1 MATKPALLALNHIER
16 SYRNG
21 DSEIKALNDV
31 SLTIEQGEFVA
42 IMGQSGSGKSTLMN
56 ILGCLDTPTQGQYL
70 INGHDVSKLNTDQ
83 LAALRLKTF
92 GFVFQRYQLLPALN
106 AQENVALPALY
117 ANTSKTERS
126 HRALELLQKLGLEG
140 REHHKPTELSG
151 GQQQRVSIARALING
166 ADVIL
171 ADEPTGALDSKSSQ
185 QVLALLSELNQQ
197 GVTVI
202 LITHDAEV
210 AAQAKRQIH
219 IQDGKILSDNGDN
232 RSELYSNQAETLRPL
247 PSIAVSEAVAI
258 SFRALFANWFRTLLT
273 LLGVVIGVGA
283 VVAMMAI
290 GEGGKQQVI
299 DRIESM
305 GTNLLMLRPG
315 GANMRN
321 SGDIATLTLADVDA
335 LNELPELVGIAPER
349 EGRSTI
355 RYLNRDYRSKI
366 MATTPNYLQI
376 RDWEIAQGVMFTMQD
391 NAQKAP
397 VIVIGATIAE
407 SLFPDGNAIGQYVM
421 MKNSIY
427 QVIGILSEQGA
438 SAGGMNNDEVVLVP
452 LQTGL
457 TRVFSGRYLG
467 GLTIKVHSGEDLE
480 AVEETIRTRL
490 IERHG
495 KEDFGIFN
503 TASLI
508 EAVSET
514 QNTMTFLLGS
524 IAAISLLVGGIG
536 VMNIML
542 VSVTERRREIG
553 LRLATGAKPKD
564 ILRQFNIEALV
575 VCCSG
580 GVIGVLLGIG
590 AALLI
595 AHFGIAIAL
604 SWQPAALAFASA
616 FLVGLIFGH
625 APARKASRLNPIDAL
640 AEE

>member
-1 MATKPALLALNHIER
+1 MASNHPLLAVEHIHR
-16 SYRNG
+16 SYHNG
-21 DSEIKALNDV
+21 DAQIKALDDV
-31 SLTIEQGEFVA
+31 SLTIEEGEFVA

-56 ILGCLDTPTQGQYL
+56 IIGCLDTASEGRYF
-70 INGHDVSKLNTDQ
+70 INGHDVSQLNVDQ

-92 GFVFQRYQLLPALN
+92 GFVFQRYQLLPALS

-117 ANTSKTERS
+117 ANTSRSERYQN
-126 HRALELLQKLGLEG
+126 AIALLQKLGLEG

-166 ADVIL
+166 AEVIL
-171 ADEPTGALDSKSSQ
+171 ADEPTGALDSKSSE
-185 QVLALLSELNQQ
+185 QVLELLGDLNQQ
-197 GVTVI
+197 GVTII

-210 AAQAKRQIH
+210 AAKAKRQIH
-219 IQDGKILSDNGDN
+219 IQDGKILSDNGCS
-232 RSELYSNQAETLRPL
+232 REYSTQANNETLSDL
-247 PSIAVSEAVAI
+247 PSIAISEAVSI
-258 SFRALFANWFRTLLT
+258 SFRALYANWFRTLLT
-273 LLGVVIGVGA
+273 LLGVVIGVAA

-305 GTNLLMLRPG
+305 GTNLLLLRPG

-335 LNELPELVGIAPER
+335 LALLPELVGIAPER

-366 MATTPNYLQI
+366 MATTPNYLQV
-376 RDWEIAQGVMFTMQD
+376 RDWEIAQGVMFNEQD
-391 NAQKAP
+391 NQEKAP
-397 VIVIGATIAE
+397 VIVIGATIAD
-407 SLFPDGNAIGQYVM
+407 SLFPNETAIGRYVM
-421 MKNSIY
+421 MKNSLY
-427 QVIGILSEQGA
+427 QVIGILTEQGA
-438 SAGGMNNDEVVLVP
+438 SSGGMNNDEVVLIP

-467 GLTIKVHSGEDLE
+467 GLTIKVQSGEDLS
-480 AVEETIRTRL
+480 AVEESIRQQL
-490 IERHG
+490 IQRHG

-514 QNTMTFLLGS
+514 QNTMTMLLGS

-580 GVIGVLLGIG
+580 GIIGVLLGIG

-595 AHFGIAIAL
+595 ARFNIAIAL
-604 SWQPAALAFASA
+604 SWQPAVLAFASA

>member
-1 MATKPALLALNHIER
+1 MASKHPLLAIENIHR
-16 SYRNG
+16 SYQNG
-21 DSEIKALNDV
+21 DAQIKALDDV
-31 SLTIEQGEFVA
+31 SLTIEEGEFVA

-56 ILGCLDTPTQGQYL
+56 IIGCLDIASEGRYF
-70 INGHDVSKLNTDQ
+70 INGHDVSQLDVDQ

-92 GFVFQRYQLLPALN
+92 GFVFQRYQLLPALS

-117 ANTSKTERS
+117 ANTSRSERYQN
-126 HRALELLQKLGLEG
+126 AIALLQKLGLEG

-166 ADVIL
+166 AEVIL
-171 ADEPTGALDSKSSQ
+171 ADEPTGALDSKSSE
-185 QVLALLSELNQQ
+185 QVLELLGDLNQQ
-197 GVTVI
+197 GVTII

-210 AAQAKRQIH
+210 AAKAKRQIH
-219 IQDGKILSDNGDN
+219 IQDGKILSDNGCS
-232 RSELYSNQAETLRPL
+232 REYSTQTNNETLSDL
-247 PSIAVSEAVAI
+247 PSIAISEAVSI
-258 SFRALFANWFRTLLT
+258 SFRALYANWFRTLLT
-273 LLGVVIGVGA
+273 LLGVVIGVAA

-305 GTNLLMLRPG
+305 GTNLLLLRPG

-335 LNELPELVGIAPER
+335 LALLPELVGIAPER

-366 MATTPNYLQI
+366 MATTPNYLQV
-376 RDWEIAQGVMFTMQD
+376 RDWEIAQGVMFNEQD
-391 NAQKAP
+391 NQEKAP
-397 VIVIGATIAE
+397 VIVIGATIAD
-407 SLFPDGNAIGQYVM
+407 SLFPNETAIGRYVM
-421 MKNSIY
+421 MKNSLY
-427 QVIGILSEQGA
+427 QVIGILTEQGA
-438 SAGGMNNDEVVLVP
+438 SSGGMNNDEVVLIP
-452 LQTGL
+452 LLTGL

-467 GLTIKVHSGEDLE
+467 GLTIKVKSGEDLS
-480 AVEETIRTRL
+480 AVEESIRQRL
-490 IERHG
+490 IQRHG

-514 QNTMTFLLGS
+514 QNTMTMLLGS

-580 GVIGVLLGIG
+580 GIIGVLLGVG

-595 AHFGIAIAL
+595 ARFNIAIAL
-604 SWQPAALAFASA
+604 SWQPAVLAFASA

>member
-1 MATKPALLALNHIER
+1 MASNHPLLAVEHIHR
-16 SYRNG
+16 SYHNG
-21 DSEIKALNDV
+21 DAQIKALDDV
-31 SLTIEQGEFVA
+31 SLTIEEGEFVA

-56 ILGCLDTPTQGQYL
+56 IIGCLDTASEGRYF
-70 INGHDVSKLNTDQ
+70 INGHDVSQLNVDQ

-92 GFVFQRYQLLPALN
+92 GFVFQRYQLLPALS

-117 ANTSKTERS
+117 ANTSRSERYQN
-126 HRALELLQKLGLEG
+126 AIALLQKLGLEG

-166 ADVIL
+166 AEVIL
-171 ADEPTGALDSKSSQ
+171 ADEPTGALDSKSSE
-185 QVLALLSELNQQ
+185 QVLELLGDLNQQ
-197 GVTVI
+197 GVTII

-210 AAQAKRQIH
+210 AAKAKRQIH
-219 IQDGKILSDNGDN
+219 IQDGKILSDNGCS
-232 RSELYSNQAETLRPL
+232 REYSTQTNNETLSDL
-247 PSIAVSEAVAI
+247 PSIAISEAVSI
-258 SFRALFANWFRTLLT
+258 SFRALYANWFRTLLT
-273 LLGVVIGVGA
+273 LLGVVIGVAA

-305 GTNLLMLRPG
+305 GTNLLLLRPG

-335 LNELPELVGIAPER
+335 LALLPELVGIAPER

-366 MATTPNYLQI
+366 MATTPNYLQV
-376 RDWEIAQGVMFTMQD
+376 RDWEIAQGVMFNEQD
-391 NAQKAP
+391 NQEKAP
-397 VIVIGATIAE
+397 VIVIGATIAD
-407 SLFPDGNAIGQYVM
+407 SLFPNETAIGRYVM
-421 MKNSIY
+421 MKNSLY
-427 QVIGILSEQGA
+427 QVIGILTEQGA
-438 SAGGMNNDEVVLVP
+438 SSGGMNNDEVVLIP

-467 GLTIKVHSGEDLE
+467 GLTIKVKSGEDLS
-480 AVEETIRTRL
+480 AVEESIRQQL
-490 IERHG
+490 IQRHG

-514 QNTMTFLLGS
+514 QNTMTMLLGS

-580 GVIGVLLGIG
+580 GIIGVLLGIG

-595 AHFGIAIAL
+595 ARFDIAIAL

>member
-1 MATKPALLALNHIER
+1 MASKHPLLAVEHIHR
-16 SYRNG
+16 SYHNG
-21 DSEIKALNDV
+21 DAQIKALDDV
-31 SLTIEQGEFVA
+31 SLTIEEGEFVA

-56 ILGCLDTPTQGQYL
+56 IIGCLDTASEGRYF
-70 INGHDVSKLNTDQ
+70 INGHDVSQLNVDQ

-92 GFVFQRYQLLPALN
+92 GFVFQRYQLLPALS

-117 ANTSKTERS
+117 ANTSRSERYQN
-126 HRALELLQKLGLEG
+126 AIALLQKLGLEG

-166 ADVIL
+166 AEVIL
-171 ADEPTGALDSKSSQ
+171 ADEPTGALDSKSSE
-185 QVLALLSELNQQ
+185 QVLELLGDLNQQ
-197 GVTVI
+197 GVTII

-210 AAQAKRQIH
+210 AAKAKRQIH
-219 IQDGKILSDNGDN
+219 IQDGKILSDNGCS
-232 RSELYSNQAETLRPL
+232 REYSTQTNNETLSDL
-247 PSIAVSEAVAI
+247 PSIAISEAVSI
-258 SFRALFANWFRTLLT
+258 SFRALYANWFRTLLT
-273 LLGVVIGVGA
+273 LLGVVIGVAA

-305 GTNLLMLRPG
+305 GTNLLLLRPG

-335 LNELPELVGIAPER
+335 LALLPELVGIAPER

-366 MATTPNYLQI
+366 MATTPNYLQV
-376 RDWEIAQGVMFTMQD
+376 RDWEIAQGVMFNEQD
-391 NAQKAP
+391 NQEKAP
-397 VIVIGATIAE
+397 VIVIGATIAD
-407 SLFPDGNAIGQYVM
+407 SLFPNETAIGRYVM
-421 MKNSIY
+421 MKNSLY
-427 QVIGILSEQGA
+427 QVIGILTEQGA
-438 SAGGMNNDEVVLVP
+438 SSGGMNNDEVVLIP

-467 GLTIKVHSGEDLE
+467 GLTIKVQSGEDLS
-480 AVEETIRTRL
+480 AVEESIRQQL
-490 IERHG
+490 IQRHG
-495 KEDFGIFN
+495 KKDFGIFN

-514 QNTMTFLLGS
+514 QNTMTMLLGS

-580 GVIGVLLGIG
+580 GIIGVLLGVG

-595 AHFGIAIAL
+595 ARFNIAIAL
-604 SWQPAALAFASA
+604 SWQPAVLAFASA

>member
-1 MATKPALLALNHIER
+1 MASKHPLLAVEHIHR
-16 SYRNG
+16 SYHNG
-21 DSEIKALNDV
+21 DAQIKALDDV
-31 SLTIEQGEFVA
+31 SLTIEEGEFVA

-56 ILGCLDTPTQGQYL
+56 IIGCLDTASEGRYF
-70 INGHDVSKLNTDQ
+70 INGHDVSQLNVDQ

-92 GFVFQRYQLLPALN
+92 GFVFQRYQLLPALS

-117 ANTSKTERS
+117 ANTSRSERYQN
-126 HRALELLQKLGLEG
+126 AIALLQKLGLEG

-166 ADVIL
+166 AEVIL
-171 ADEPTGALDSKSSQ
+171 ADEPTGALDSKSSE
-185 QVLALLSELNQQ
+185 QVLELLGDLNQQ
-197 GVTVI
+197 GVTII

-210 AAQAKRQIH
+210 AAKAKRQIH
-219 IQDGKILSDNGDN
+219 IQDGKILSDNGCS
-232 RSELYSNQAETLRPL
+232 REYSTQTNNETLSDL
-247 PSIAVSEAVAI
+247 PSIAISEAVSI
-258 SFRALFANWFRTLLT
+258 SFRALYANWFRTLLT
-273 LLGVVIGVGA
+273 LLGVVIGVAA

-305 GTNLLMLRPG
+305 GTNLLLLRPG

-335 LNELPELVGIAPER
+335 LALLPELVGIAPER

-366 MATTPNYLQI
+366 MATTPNYLQV
-376 RDWEIAQGVMFTMQD
+376 RDWEIAQGVMFNEQD
-391 NAQKAP
+391 NQEKAP
-397 VIVIGATIAE
+397 VIVIGATIAD
-407 SLFPDGNAIGQYVM
+407 SLFPNETAIGRYVM
-421 MKNSIY
+421 MKNSLY
-427 QVIGILSEQGA
+427 QVIGILTEQGA
-438 SAGGMNNDEVVLVP
+438 SSGGMNNDEVVLIP

-467 GLTIKVHSGEDLE
+467 GLTIKVQSGEDLS
-480 AVEETIRTRL
+480 AVEESIRQRL
-490 IERHG
+490 IQRHG

-514 QNTMTFLLGS
+514 QNTMTMLLGS

-580 GVIGVLLGIG
+580 GIIGVLLGVG

-595 AHFGIAIAL
+595 ARFNIAIAL
-604 SWQPAALAFASA
+604 SWQPAVLAFASA

>member
-1 MATKPALLALNHIER
+1 MLLLEHIER

-21 DSEIKALNDV
+21 DAHIKALNDV

-56 ILGCLDTPTQGQYL
+56 ILGCLDSPTYGRYC
-70 INGHDVSKLNTDQ
+70 INGHDVSQLDTNQ

-92 GFVFQRYQLLPALN
+92 GFVFQRYQLLPALS
-106 AQENVALPALY
+106 AHENVALPALY
-117 ANTSKTERS
+117 ANTAKSARRER
-126 HRALELLQKLGLEG
+126 AFALLQQLGLEG
-140 REHHKPTELSG
+140 REQHKPSELSG

-166 ADVIL
+166 AEVIL
-171 ADEPTGALDSKSSQ
+171 ADEPTGALDSQSSE

-202 LITHDAEV
+202 LITHDAHV

-219 IQDGKILSDNGDN
+219 IQDGTILSDNGAPT
-232 RSELYSNQAETLRPL
+232 ETEATPTAAKETLRPL
-247 PSIAVSEAVAI
+247 PSIALSEAVTI

-273 LLGVVIGVGA
+273 LLGVVIGVAA

-321 SGDIATLTLADVDA
+321 SGDIATLTLDDVEA

-349 EGRSTI
+349 EARSTI

-366 MATTPNYLQI
+366 MATTPNYLHI
-376 RDWEIAQGVMFTMQD
+376 RDWEIAQGVMFRERD
-391 NAQKAP
+391 NADKAP

-407 SLFPDGNAIGQYVM
+407 SLFPEQNAIGQYVM
-421 MKNSIY
+421 MKNSLY
-427 QVIGILSEQGA
+427 QVIGVLTAQGA

-457 TRVFSGRYLG
+457 TRVFAGRYLG
-467 GLTIKVHSGEDLE
+467 GLTIKVKSGEDLE
-480 AVEETIRTRL
+480 QVEQTIRQLL

-514 QNTMTFLLGS
+514 QNTMTMLLGS

-580 GVIGVLLGIG
+580 GVIGVLLGVG
-590 AALLI
+590 AALFI
-595 AHFGIAIAL
+595 ARFDIAIAL
-604 SWQPAALAFASA
+604 AWQPAALAFASA

>member
-21 DSEIKALNDV
+21 DSEIKALDDV

-56 ILGCLDTPTQGQYL
+56 IIGCLDTPTQGQYL

-126 HRALELLQKLGLEG
+126 QRALELLQKLGLEG

-166 ADVIL
+166 AEVIL

-232 RSELYSNQAETLRPL
+232 RSELHSNQSETLRPL
-247 PSIAVSEAVAI
+247 PSIAVSEAVTI

-321 SGDIATLTLADVDA
+321 SGDIATLTLSDVDA

-366 MATTPNYLQI
+366 MATTPNYLEI
-376 RDWEIAQGVMFTMQD
+376 RDWEVAQGVMFTEQD

-421 MKNSIY
+421 MQNSLY
-427 QVIGILSEQGA
+427 QVIGVLTEQGA

-467 GLTIKVHSGEDLE
+467 GLTIKVKSGEDLE

-595 AHFGIAIAL
+595 AHFNIAIAL

>member
-1 MATKPALLALNHIER
+1 MASKHPLLAVEHIHR
-16 SYRNG
+16 SYHNG
-21 DSEIKALNDV
+21 DAQIKALDDV
-31 SLTIEQGEFVA
+31 SLTIEEGEFVA

-56 ILGCLDTPTQGQYL
+56 IIGCLDTASEGRYF
-70 INGHDVSKLNTDQ
+70 INGHDVSQLNVDQ

-92 GFVFQRYQLLPALN
+92 GFVFQRYQLLPALS

-117 ANTSKTERS
+117 ANTSRSERYQN
-126 HRALELLQKLGLEG
+126 AIALLQKLGLEG

-166 ADVIL
+166 AEVIL
-171 ADEPTGALDSKSSQ
+171 ADEPTGALDSKSSE
-185 QVLALLSELNQQ
+185 QVLELLGDLNQQ
-197 GVTVI
+197 GVTII

-210 AAQAKRQIH
+210 AAKAKRQIH
-219 IQDGKILSDNGDN
+219 IQDGKILSDNGCS
-232 RSELYSNQAETLRPL
+232 REYSTQTNNETLSDL
-247 PSIAVSEAVAI
+247 PSIAISEAVSI
-258 SFRALFANWFRTLLT
+258 SFRALYANWFRTLLT
-273 LLGVVIGVGA
+273 LLGVVIGVAA

-305 GTNLLMLRPG
+305 GTNLLLLRPG

-335 LNELPELVGIAPER
+335 LALLPELVGIAPER

-366 MATTPNYLQI
+366 MATTPNYLQV
-376 RDWEIAQGVMFTMQD
+376 RDWEIAQGVMFNEQD
-391 NAQKAP
+391 NQEKAP
-397 VIVIGATIAE
+397 VIVIGATIAD
-407 SLFPDGNAIGQYVM
+407 SLFPNETAIGRYVM
-421 MKNSIY
+421 MKNSLY
-427 QVIGILSEQGA
+427 QVIGILTEQGA
-438 SAGGMNNDEVVLVP
+438 SSGGMNNDEVVLIP

-467 GLTIKVHSGEDLE
+467 GLTIKVQSGEDLS
-480 AVEETIRTRL
+480 AVEESIRQQL
-490 IERHG
+490 IQRHG

-514 QNTMTFLLGS
+514 QNTMTMLLGS

-580 GVIGVLLGIG
+580 GIIGVLLGVG

-595 AHFGIAIAL
+595 ARFNIAIAL
-604 SWQPAALAFASA
+604 SWQPAVLAFASA